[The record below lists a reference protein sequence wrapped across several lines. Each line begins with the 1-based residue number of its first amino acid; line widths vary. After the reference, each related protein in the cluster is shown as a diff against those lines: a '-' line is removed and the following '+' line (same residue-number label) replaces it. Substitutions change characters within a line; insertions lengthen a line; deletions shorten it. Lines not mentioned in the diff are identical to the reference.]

1 MLARVDHPKAIG
13 DRSTMVAILA
23 LNDAGYA
30 ISIPFGENVRYDLII
45 DDGTRLARVQ
55 CKTGRLR
62 LGAVRFNV
70 CSCYGH
76 HRRPG
81 QSRRDYR
88 GDVDYFVVYCAE
100 TDRVY
105 LVPIEELPMSTEAA
119 LRVDPPLNGQRLRIR
134 FADDYEIAAISTAEP
149 DATSDA

>member
-1 MLARVDHPKAIG
+1 MEHPKAIG
-13 DRSTMVAILA
+13 DRSAMVAMLA
-23 LNDAGYA
+23 LNDAGYTV
-30 ISIPFGENVRYDLII
+30 SIPFGENARYDFII
-45 DDGTRLARVQ
+45 DDGTRPARVQ

-76 HRRPG
+76 HLRPG

-88 GDVDYFVVYCAE
+88 DDVDYFVVYCPE
-100 TDRVY
+100 TDHVY
-105 LVPIEELPMSTEAA
+105 LVPIEDLPISTQAA

-134 FADDYEIAAISTAEP
+134 FADDYKIGAISTAEP
-149 DATSDA
+149 DETSGA